1 MLPDER
7 LRIVIISML
16 VSVWSG
22 CGGKEQ
28 AAPPLEETEP
38 QVEEVEAES
47 LATGA
52 IEGAQDDL
60 AKPGIEKSRG
70 QEPATASEP
79 DGEVSPKS
87 EQISFSAHGR
97 YLIQVAAYQDRARA
111 ERLAGDLRLM
121 GYPSGVVPGEGIYRV
136 RIGFFEEVS
145 EAEVL
150 GERLK
155 KELGL
160 SFWVDKR

>member
-22 CGGKEQ
+22 CGSEERS
-28 AAPPLEETEP
+28 APPLEETEP

-47 LATGA
+47 LATGVL
-52 IEGAQDDL
+52 EGTQEEAS
-60 AKPGIEKSRG
+60 KPGLRGSRE
-70 QEPATASEP
+70 QEPAGSSKPGTEESQRS
-79 DGEVSPKS
+79 GR
-87 EQISFSAHGR
+87 ISFSAHGR

-111 ERLAGDLRLM
+111 DRLAGDLRLM

-136 RIGFFEEVS
+136 RIGFFEKVS
-145 EAEVL
+145 EAESL